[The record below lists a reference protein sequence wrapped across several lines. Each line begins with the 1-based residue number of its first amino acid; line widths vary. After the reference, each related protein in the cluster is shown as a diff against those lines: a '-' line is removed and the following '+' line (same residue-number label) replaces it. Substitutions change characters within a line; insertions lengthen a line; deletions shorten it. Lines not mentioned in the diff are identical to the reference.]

1 MANYIDQW
9 LKMVVEYSEAGL
21 KGGTNYL
28 NWKLPIS
35 GTVNPFGFM
44 PFGGNNIVE
53 RRTTYSKY
61 ANNLNTIKSQLAR
74 GLTDAERNSYMSD
87 YERAINTVGE
97 LKNEYL
103 PYWQAED
110 QKKQQQEAL
119 QKQQEALQKQQ
130 EALQKQQE
138 ELARQKA
145 EQERLRAEQEAK
157 AREQQAAL
165 ERQRQAAEKA
175 RKEAEFKSALDAM
188 NQRANVKRTDEVIGE
203 VSETPEQAAQ
213 RKKKKVGYDATK
225 VTGILGAAPTE
236 SKKLLGM

>member
-1 MANYIDQW
+1 MANYVDQW
-9 LKMVVEYSEAGL
+9 LQLVVNQIEGKNRNL
-21 KGGTNYL
+21 Q
-28 NWKLPIS
+28 LPTS
-35 GTVNPFGFM
+35 GAVMPFGIS
-44 PFGGNNIVE
+44 PFGGNLATS
-53 RRTTYSKY
+53 RSLYTQY
-61 ANNLNTIKSQLAR
+61 ANNLGNIKSQLSR
-74 GLTDAERNSYMSD
+74 GLTDAERNAYMEHYNS
-87 YERAINTVGE
+87 AAGTNNFV
-97 LKNEYL
+97 KNEFIPQWEREY
-103 PYWQAED
+103 QRE
-110 QKKQQQEAL
+110 Q
-119 QKQQEALQKQQ
+119 QQ

-157 AREQQAAL
+157 AREQAAAL

>member
-1 MANYIDQW
+1 MANYVDQW
-9 LKMVVEYSEAGL
+9 LKMVAEYSEAGL

-53 RRTTYSKY
+53 RRTTYAKY

-74 GLTDAERNSYMSD
+74 GLTDAERNSYKRD
-87 YERAINTVGE
+87 YEQAINTVGE
-97 LKNEYL
+97 LKYEYL

-110 QKKQQQEAL
+110 QKKQH
-119 QKQQEALQKQQ
+119 Q

-157 AREQQAAL
+157 AREQAAAL

-188 NQRANVKRTDEVIGE
+188 NQRAMPRKGTEEFIGAVE
-203 VSETPEQAAQ
+203 EDPQDSA
-213 RKKKKVGYDATK
+213 KKKKRRVGYDATK
-225 VTGILGAAPTE
+225 STGVLGIPQTE
-236 SKKLLGM
+236 RKQLLGM